1 MNYDINFIIIVS
13 LVSVLL
19 TTRVNTPPLIFL
31 FYIVP
36 TFNVVLMWLFRD
48 SRRTIYYYRILFC
61 AGLYVGQRKSN

>member
-19 TTRVNTPPLIFL
+19 TTRVNTPPQIFL
-31 FYIVP
+31 FYSVP
-36 TFNVVLMWLFRD
+36 TFNVVLMWLFRG
-48 SRRTIYYYRILFC
+48 SRRTIYYYRILFS